1 MGVRRILSQVIFM
14 NRYTFTKP
22 KNFRILF
29 ENVKEPGKI
38 GWTVIEDCADHEEAI
53 NYFRENCSFVDYEI
67 IQIREVS
74 D

>member
-1 MGVRRILSQVIFM
+1 MN
-14 NRYTFTKP
+14 NRYTFTKL

-29 ENVKEPGKI
+29 EEVKNSGKI
-38 GWTVIEDCADHEEAI
+38 GWTVIEECADHEDAI
-53 NYFRENCSFVDYEI
+53 NYFREKFSFVDYEI